1 MDVNERDMAQRDMAQ
16 RDASAPDVA
25 APYTPEPDATEPDAA
40 EPDAAEPD
48 MDDSPEAGV
57 TTGFLARRVG
67 VSPTTLRSWDRRYGL
82 GPATRPKGHHRRWTP
97 DDVAMVVEMCRL
109 TAAGIPPA
117 EAARAAKAVAV
128 KAVKERSDGS
138 GAQSVVTALPP
149 PPPAGAALA
158 ATTAAPRT
166 KASRSRSG
174 SGLPLG
180 NVRQECKGLARAA
193 VRLDSVAVQEQ
204 LTASIRVHG
213 LVVTWEEILGPAL
226 QAVGRKWQAAGDRY
240 VEVEHLLSWH
250 ISATIRHIYVSAAL
264 TRTASASSPVILA
277 CLPEEQHTLALEAL
291 NAALAE
297 RGVPTLML
305 GSAVP
310 AEALLAAVQRVG
322 PSAVVLW
329 SQSRATASTPLAQ
342 HVAETR
348 WGIRGARTRSR
359 VLLGGP
365 GWRRTQHP
373 GLLRPHG
380 LHEALL
386 MLDPVESRTPLK
398 A

>member
-1 MDVNERDMAQRDMAQ
+1 MSEPTADD
-16 RDASAPDVA
+16 APD
-25 APYTPEPDATEPDAA
+25 
-40 EPDAAEPD
+40 
-48 MDDSPEAGV
+48 AGV

-97 DDVAMVVEMCRL
+97 VDVAMVDEMCRL

-117 EAARAAKAVAV
+117 EAARAARAT
-128 KAVKERSDGS
+128 KERPDGRDPQ
-138 GAQSVVTALPP
+138 GTRTPLP
-149 PPPAGAALA
+149 GRAALA
-158 ATTAAPRT
+158 ATATSPRT
-166 KASRSRSG
+166 TASRSG

-204 LTASIRVHG
+204 LTAAVRDHG

-250 ISATIRHIYVSAAL
+250 ISATLRHVYVSAAL
-264 TRTASASSPVILA
+264 TRQMSGSSPVILA

-305 GSAVP
+305 GSVVP

-329 SQSRATASTPLAQ
+329 SQSPGTASTALAH

-373 GLLRPHG
+373 GLLRPRG
-380 LHEALL
+380 LHEAML
-386 MLDPVESRTPLK
+386 MLDSL
-398 A
+398 

>member
-1 MDVNERDMAQRDMAQ
+1 MSRGDLPVDVSEPYVDG
-16 RDASAPDVA
+16 PA
-25 APYTPEPDATEPDAA
+25 A
-40 EPDAAEPD
+40 
-48 MDDSPEAGV
+48 DDTADAGV

-117 EAARAAKAVAV
+117 EAARAARAS
-128 KAVKERSDGS
+128 KERHDGRS
-138 GAQSVVTALPP
+138 PQAAPAPPSLPP
-149 PPPAGAALA
+149 GGAALA
-158 ATTAAPRT
+158 GRATSPRSN
-166 KASRSRSG
+166 ASRSG

-250 ISATIRHIYVSAAL
+250 ISATIRHVYVSAAL
-264 TRTASASSPVILA
+264 TRKASDSSPVILA

-291 NAALAE
+291 SAALAE

-305 GSAVP
+305 GSGVP

-329 SQSRATASTPLAQ
+329 SQSPATASTPLAL

-386 MLDPVESRTPLK
+386 MLDPLESRTPLN

>member
-1 MDVNERDMAQRDMAQ
+1 MHGTDLDG
-16 RDASAPDVA
+16 PDLDR
-25 APYTPEPDATEPDAA
+25 PDLDGPTTG
-40 EPDAAEPD
+40 
-48 MDDSPEAGV
+48 DSVDTVKAVDTVEAGV

-97 DDVAMVVEMCRL
+97 GDVAMVVEMCRL

-117 EAARAAKAVAV
+117 EAARAVRS
-128 KAVKERSDGS
+128 VKERPEGRSS
-138 GAQSVVTALPP
+138 QGASTPLPRP
-149 PPPAGAALA
+149 PGAAALA
-158 ATTAAPRT
+158 VGGISPRT
-166 KASRSRSG
+166 SASRSG

-204 LTASIRVHG
+204 LNASIRVHG

-226 QAVGRKWQAAGDRY
+226 QAVGRKWEAAGDRY

-250 ISATIRHIYVSAAL
+250 ISATIRHLYVSAAL
-264 TRTASASSPVILA
+264 TGRASDSSPVILA

-305 GSAVP
+305 GSGVP

-329 SQSRATASTPLAQ
+329 SQSPATASTPLAH

-386 MLDPVESRTPLK
+386 MLDPVEARTTLK

>member
-1 MDVNERDMAQRDMAQ
+1 MRQ
-16 RDASAPDVA
+16 RDATGTD
-25 APYTPEPDATEPDAA
+25 T
-40 EPDAAEPD
+40 
-48 MDDSPEAGV
+48 DDSPEAGV

-117 EAARAAKAVAV
+117 EAARAAKAIALQ
-128 KAVKERSDGS
+128 AAKERSDGRTAP
-138 GAQSVVTALPP
+138 GAQEERPR
-149 PPPAGAALA
+149 PPAGAAHAA
-158 ATTAAPRT
+158 ATAPPRATA
-166 KASRSRSG
+166 SRSG

-204 LTASIRVHG
+204 LTESLRVHG

-250 ISATIRHIYVSAAL
+250 VSATIRHIYVSAAL
-264 TRTASASSPVILA
+264 TRKASDSSPVILA

-305 GSAVP
+305 GSSVP

-329 SQSRATASTPLAQ
+329 SQSRATASTPLAH

-348 WGIRGARTRSR
+348 WGIRGARTQSR

-386 MLDPVESRTPLK
+386 MLDPPETTAPLTV
-398 A
+398 